1 MDLHLVR
8 EADTDAPFALG
19 DLRDRLAD
27 DESIGEI
34 AAALDATESTVRR
47 SRRVLETQAERR
59 RVGDRFREQFD
70 EILDDADLASLT
82 EDVTRDGLDDATD
95 GMENDLSF

>member
-1 MDLHLVR
+1 M
-8 EADTDAPFALG
+8 
-19 DLRDRLAD
+19 
-27 DESIGEI
+27 
-34 AAALDATESTVRR
+34 
-47 SRRVLETQAERR
+47 LETQAERR